1 VTLFVLKKRTVQGKK
16 KIVDYPEVTEMAER
30 LGVTAAQVLVAWGV
44 ARGYSV
50 IPKSV
55 NKGKQPVMDRP
66 KQHRTHTLAAE
77 QTASSQTSSK
87 SR

>member
-1 VTLFVLKKRTVQGKK
+1 MSGDALTKIDVVLKRMKVQGKR
-16 KIVDYPEVTEMAER
+16 KIVDYPEVAEVAER

-55 NKGKQPVMDRP
+55 NKGQ
-66 KQHRTHTLAAE
+66 
-77 QTASSQTSSK
+77 
-87 SR
+87 